1 MRPLFG
7 ATLILLACG
16 CALADYTKPDLLPI
30 SPPDVLSTNWLA
42 EVKQAIPS
50 AHVTPESNFQTITN
64 LLCQESRRG
73 NVAAQGLWGFFLL
86 VQSRSPE
93 DAAAGLALLRN
104 SATNGFVPAMLNLG
118 LLSQGGVYVRQ
129 DYSEAFHWFSETA
142 DKNNPE
148 GLLQLGKCH
157 HYGLGTTRNLAKAA
171 ECYRRAAELTN
182 YVAMKSLGYLLMNGL
197 GVQKDTDAA
206 KRWFMRA
213 AKEGNNR
220 RAMYNLGVLCFTN
233 VSEAFQWFK
242 QSAELGDG
250 LACLQLANFYYRGWG
265 VVQTNL
271 DAFRFWQGRAALLG
285 STAAQYAMGDAYRT
299 GNGVSRDVENSLA
312 WYRKAAAKSHPAA
325 LYDLALHYLADKT
338 NRLSRLQA
346 ESFMLQAAQAGH
358 LEAQFQCAMSNF
370 RGDVG
375 APDCESAKL
384 WLARSAENG
393 WAKAEFC
400 LFQLY
405 YSGAPAS
412 AGCPAYPKDV
422 PQAVKWLRRAA
433 EHENLQA
440 QSILAVMLITGRD
453 VERNKTEAEA
463 LLRNAAEHGYAQAQ
477 NDLGFAILNGDT
489 SKTDLVEAA
498 MWCRLATQTSDSNVL
513 RRAEVN
519 LSDVLSKLNASQRLE
534 VDERVRNFRAV
545 PLAEL
550 QPLTQDWETNPAYQ
564 QEDGGFGH

>member
-242 QSAELGDG
+242 QSAELGTG
-250 LACLQLANFYYRGWG
+250 LRVFS
-265 VVQTNL
+265 
-271 DAFRFWQGRAALLG
+271 WQI
-285 STAAQYAMGDAYRT
+285 SITAAG
-299 GNGVSRDVENSLA
+299 
-312 WYRKAAAKSHPAA
+312 A
-325 LYDLALHYLADKT
+325 LCKPIWMRFVFGRVGPPCWARPQRNTRWATPIALVTAFQEMSKI
-338 NRLSRLQA
+338 LSRGTEKRRRKVIQRRFTIWLCIIWRTRPIA
-346 ESFMLQAAQAGH
+346 
-358 LEAQFQCAMSNF
+358 C
-370 RGDVG
+370 RG
-375 APDCESAKL
+375 
-384 WLARSAENG
+384 
-393 WAKAEFC
+393 
-400 LFQLY
+400 
-405 YSGAPAS
+405 
-412 AGCPAYPKDV
+412 
-422 PQAVKWLRRAA
+422 
-433 EHENLQA
+433 
-440 QSILAVMLITGRD
+440 
-453 VERNKTEAEA
+453 
-463 LLRNAAEHGYAQAQ
+463 
-477 NDLGFAILNGDT
+477 
-489 SKTDLVEAA
+489 
-498 MWCRLATQTSDSNVL
+498 CRLRVSCCK
-513 RRAEVN
+513 RRKPGI
-519 LSDVLSKLNASQRLE
+519 SKRS
-534 VDERVRNFRAV
+534 FSV
-545 PLAEL
+545 P
-550 QPLTQDWETNPAYQ
+550 
-564 QEDGGFGH
+564 